1 MSVASF
7 VLVCALELMGRS
19 AQQLPPILIV
29 DRPVDATLQAVAFV
43 RKGEPAINII
53 GTSPLFRAA
62 VEANQHRSECRGLDL
77 LRLLASSIAH
87 EEWHLR
93 HGPDERGAY
102 LAQMTEIQRLGSGP
116 GRWPYEAVRRAMKAS
131 LAGQELRARAAASD
145 PPHGPAV
152 SATLASHRP
161 WLSAALESSRL
172 PVLR

>member
-7 VLVCALELMGRS
+7 VLVCALDLMGRS
-19 AQQLPPILIV
+19 ASQLPPIVIV
-29 DRPVDATLQAVAFV
+29 DRPIDATAHAIAFV
-43 RKGEPAINII
+43 RAGEPPIYII

-62 VEANQHRSECRGLDL
+62 AEENHRRDGCRGLDV
-77 LRLLASSIAH
+77 LRLIASAIVH

-93 HGPDERGAY
+93 HGADERGAY

-116 GRWPYEAVRRAMKAS
+116 GKWPYEAVRRAM
-131 LAGQELRARAAASD
+131 
-145 PPHGPAV
+145 V
-152 SATLASHRP
+152 ATLAAQQRRVRAAGGDPPRRTAASAASATYRP

>member
-7 VLVCALELMGRS
+7 VLVCALDLMGRS

-29 DRPVDATLQAVAFV
+29 DRPADATLQAVAFV
-43 RKGEPAINII
+43 RPGEPSINII
-53 GTSPLFRAA
+53 GSSPLFRAA
-62 VEANQHRSECRGLDL
+62 VEANRHRSECRGLDL

-102 LAQMTEIQRLGSGP
+102 MAQMTEIHRLGSGP

-131 LAGQELRARAAASD
+131 LAGHERRAQVRAPD
-145 PPHGPAV
+145 PPRGPTA
-152 SATLASHRP
+152 SAMLASHKP